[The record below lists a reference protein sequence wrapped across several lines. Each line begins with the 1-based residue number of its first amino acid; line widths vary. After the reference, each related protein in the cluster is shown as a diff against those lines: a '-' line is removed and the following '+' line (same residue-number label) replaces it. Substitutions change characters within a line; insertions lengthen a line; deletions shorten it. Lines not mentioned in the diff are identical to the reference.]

1 MKLTR
6 RYFPH
11 VHNGESSFPFAY
23 PISSVCVSTK
33 YEADPSFLLIRL
45 LLSFP
50 PSLPLPT
57 FLFLPSSLPP
67 SPPVF
72 HLFQLAPPSSSLPP
86 TVDGFYV
93 AKFKV
98 SRMPKKTRLALESE
112 ADAELEPPEEFVPLP
127 TSIDEEEKLERQA
140 ADDDDATKKAVKFD
154 DAEDQ
159 EIIEGSSFPPPLFLF
174 FLFFL
179 FFPLLFDPCP
189 VLPSFPR
196 SFLRGL
202 TFFLDPPGP
211 SSADYDQK

>member
-1 MKLTR
+1 MFTMASLHSPSLIPSHPFACQQSTKLIHP
-6 RYFPH
+6 FFSF
-11 VHNGESSFPFAY
+11 VSFFPF
-23 PISSVCVSTK
+23 
-33 YEADPSFLLIRL
+33 
-45 LLSFP
+45 
-50 PSLPLPT
+50 PLP

-159 EIIEGSSFPPPLFLF
+159 EIIEGSSFPPPLISFLS
-174 FLFFL
+174 FLS
-179 FFPLLFDPCP
+179 LLSSPFRPM
-189 VLPSFPR
+189 PR
-196 SFLRGL
+196 SPIFPSI
-202 TFFLDPPGP
+202 FFKRADVLPGP
-211 SSADYDQK
+211 SWTLFRRL

>member
-1 MKLTR
+1 MFTMASLHSPSLIPSHPFACQQSTKLIHP
-6 RYFPH
+6 FFSF
-11 VHNGESSFPFAY
+11 VSFFPF
-23 PISSVCVSTK
+23 
-33 YEADPSFLLIRL
+33 
-45 LLSFP
+45 
-50 PSLPLPT
+50 PLP

-202 TFFLDPPGP
+202 TFFLFPPGP